1 MAIAIMSAMDEEN
14 AKLVAELGD
23 SRDTVEKGMRVY
35 HSGMLWGIPSV
46 VVFSRW
52 GKVAAATTATYLI
65 AEFEVD
71 EIIFTGVAGGADPAL
86 RPGDV
91 VVATE
96 LCQHDMNA
104 TPLFPRHEIPLI
116 GKSTFESNG
125 DRRLQAIDAAK
136 RFLQNELTS
145 QVDATILKEFGI
157 VNPKVIEGE
166 VASGDSFIAAAAE
179 LQELKSR
186 LPRAACVE
194 MEGAAVAQVCYEYG
208 VPVTVIRTISDAADE
223 DAVID
228 FPKFISTVASTY
240 SHGILE
246 QLFKELGS

>member
-1 MAIAIMSAMDEEN
+1 MAIGIMSAMDEEN

-23 SRDTVEKGMRVY
+23 SRDVVEKGMRAY
-35 HSGMLWGIPSV
+35 HSGSLWGVPSV

-65 AEFEVD
+65 AEFGVD
-71 EIIFTGVAGGADPAL
+71 EIIFTGVAGGADPSL
-86 RPGDV
+86 RVGDV
-91 VVATE
+91 VVATD
-96 LCQHDMNA
+96 LCQHDMDA

-116 GKSTFESNG
+116 GKSTFES
-125 DRRLQAIDAAK
+125 DSTRRLQAIDAAK

-145 QVDATILKEFGI
+145 QIDATVLNEFGI
-157 VNPKVIEGE
+157 VDPKVMGGE
-166 VASGDSFIAAAAE
+166 VTSGDSFIAAAAE

-208 VPVTVIRTISDAADE
+208 IPCTVIGTISDAADE
-223 DAVID
+223 DAAID
-228 FPKFISTVASTY
+228 FPKFISAVASRY

-246 QLFKELGS
+246 QLFKDLGT